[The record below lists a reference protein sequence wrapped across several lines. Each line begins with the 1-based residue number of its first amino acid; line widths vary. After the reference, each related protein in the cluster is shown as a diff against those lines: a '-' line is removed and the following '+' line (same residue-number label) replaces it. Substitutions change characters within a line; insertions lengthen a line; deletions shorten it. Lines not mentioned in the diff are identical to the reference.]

1 MRKEGEKRVTRIR
14 VLLYPA
20 FLGYP
25 EYPDF
30 CEPQWPQVSQRVMTL
45 PGQKAITHLQ
55 LRGAGQRC
63 HLLIGKHGVLAGSLE
78 THPRPLKCREDE
90 GGDLAKLTP
99 DSFPHPS
106 GPVLP
111 VPPPTTRPSCPAPPR
126 SPPTASLDRLRRVPL
141 GPGVPGAPR
150 CSRGSGSSWPR
161 SSQVRRGDSRGVR
174 AGAGG
179 QPWTREEPEP

>member
-14 VLLYPA
+14 VPLYPA

-30 CEPQWPQVSQRVMTL
+30 CEPQWPQVSQGVMTL

-111 VPPPTTRPSCPAPPR
+111 VPPPTTPQLPRSAPLPTHRQPGPSPPR
-126 SPPTASLDRLRRVPL
+126 PAGTRCPGRAKMQPGLWLLLAAQLAGKTGRLAR
-141 GPGVPGAPR
+141 
-150 CSRGSGSSWPR
+150 
-161 SSQVRRGDSRGVR
+161 R
-174 AGAGG
+174 AGWSGWSALDPG
-179 QPWTREEPEP
+179 RA